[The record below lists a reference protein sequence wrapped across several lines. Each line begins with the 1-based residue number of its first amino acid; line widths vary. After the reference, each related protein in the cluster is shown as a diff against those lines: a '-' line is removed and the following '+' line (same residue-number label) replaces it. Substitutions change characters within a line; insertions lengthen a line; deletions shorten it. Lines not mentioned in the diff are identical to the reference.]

1 MKIKKELQRT
11 PFFFTIMLLK
21 AFREVRFPVPDP
33 VKKFPDVL
41 SGNRMPAGTTGPQQ
55 EII

>member
-33 VKKFPDVL
+33 VKKFPDVFTGKGML
-41 SGNRMPAGTTGPQQ
+41 SGA
-55 EII
+55 